1 MMNSSEPKVR
11 CRNCEYLQPTQSVCR
26 RCGQP
31 LPQQVAGP
39 TARVVERIVERVVEV
54 ETKVPVPVALTCTA
68 CGHVCDEI
76 PTLENSERALVA
88 AAMEKAGNVQ
98 GAAKLLG
105 LSKTSAYRKLQEF
118 GIAYKRD

>member
-1 MMNSSEPKVR
+1 MNPEPKVR
-11 CRNCEYLQPTQSVCR
+11 CRNCEYLQPIQPVCR
-26 RCGQP
+26 RCGQS
-31 LPQQVAGP
+31 LPQQSAAP
-39 TARVVERIVERVVEV
+39 AARVVEKIVERVVQV
-54 ETKVPVPVALTCTA
+54 ETKVPVPVAVKCAA

-88 AAMEKAGNVQ
+88 AAVEKAGTVQ